1 MDFSTIRLE
10 PEYITKYG
18 KPYHVLYQQGKI
30 RTRKEFMEY
39 IKNRPNVFCWG
50 GYIENDEEEYEDPY
64 EEDDYDIEEIVDFE
78 EENYSQYYSSSSESE
93 EEFDLEFQ

>member
-50 GYIENDEEEYEDPY
+50 GYISP
-64 EEDDYDIEEIVDFE
+64 IMFE
-78 EENYSQYYSSSSESE
+78 SKHAVRSTVCKYWTNYSQYIDKYWTSVWSPIGSI
-93 EEFDLEFQ
+93 

>member
-50 GYIENDEEEYEDPY
+50 GYNENEEEEYEDPY
-64 EEDDYDIEEIVDFE
+64 EEDEFDIEEIVDFE
-78 EENYSQYYSSSSESE
+78 EEDYSQYYSSSSESD